1 MPPPLPLLPLGSRQ
15 CALSRDLQDLHP
27 TLQPQ
32 QPPISSWHPPA
43 RVRTYG
49 AGSEGGG
56 DGPGSGRRKWPFCVP
71 PIPLRCIPRA
81 VPGTPANSTARA
93 ETPILHATYLAQTE
107 LSAPPV
113 AFLSFLPPSPSSSCW
128 LPSGALALAS
138 GSSSSPGWLSL
149 RAHGCPPAASAE
161 VVGRGLSVGE
171 EWSPKCRACSP
182 SGAGWRWQS
191 VRLGLLRSLR
201 ALHKSHAR
209 NSLRC
214 TRLERGASRRGGRG
228 PAQRCRE
235 RGRAEKEERNR
246 EERN

>member
-1 MPPPLPLLPLGSRQ
+1 M
-15 CALSRDLQDLHP
+15 
-27 TLQPQ
+27 
-32 QPPISSWHPPA
+32 
-43 RVRTYG
+43 
-49 AGSEGGG
+49 GSEGGG

-149 RAHGCPPAASAE
+149 RAHGCPPAASAA

-191 VRLGLLRSLR
+191 VRLAPSVLCTSPTPATASGAPGWREVQ
-201 ALHKSHAR
+201 AGAEGGAR
-209 NSLRC
+209 P
-214 TRLERGASRRGGRG
+214 RGAAREGGLRRRKETGRKG
-228 PAQRCRE
+228 TSLLE
-235 RGRAEKEERNR
+235 
-246 EERN
+246 